1 MYSTQ
6 HMKMHI
12 LVQLFGPISH
22 TKVTYTLTHAVPG
35 TKIRIY
41 SYKLTNVKRCPLVCN
56 YCMAKNCFNTPV
68 KVTFENDI

>member
-12 LVQLFGPISH
+12 LVQLFHLVKSH
-22 TKVTYTLTHAVPG
+22 THLHSTGYNNTY
-35 TKIRIY
+35 Y
-41 SYKLTNVKRCPLVCN
+41 SYKRTNVKRCPLVCN
-56 YCMAKNCFNTPV
+56 YCMAKNCFNAPV